1 MTAFDNMIYQITP
14 ADTALTQFHQS
25 NTATGQT
32 ANTQFPINNRNRLT
46 EVAKIKSKS
55 NEIVDGTGKSL
66 KHTFLFNSSK
76 SHLSPVLDDG
86 ISNILRVENIIN
98 GSNTNEHLPLTG
110 SATAKYLSKS
120 VTLDEGLDAEDL
132 RVFITATKPGSSDV
146 EIYARVSNELE
157 VDDFEDRHWTRLQL
171 EGFNKQSAP
180 GSIDDFAEYEYR
192 IPDSP
197 PATLLVGK
205 ALADNANALIAT
217 TDDQSSAV
225 AVGDL
230 LKIVNTSGSIDYQIE
245 TILAVNSTVITV
257 GNDISFDNT
266 QADILKVDTPQTAF
280 KDPQNEFI
288 ATYYNSGQNKF
299 DTFKNFQIKIVMLS
313 NNAALAPRV
322 RDFRA
327 LALSI

>member
-1 MTAFDNMIYQITP
+1 
-14 ADTALTQFHQS
+14 
-25 NTATGQT
+25 
-32 ANTQFPINNRNRLT
+32 
-46 EVAKIKSKS
+46 
-55 NEIVDGTGKSL
+55 
-66 KHTFLFNSSK
+66 
-76 SHLSPVLDDG
+76 
-86 ISNILRVENIIN
+86 
-98 GSNTNEHLPLTG
+98 
-110 SATAKYLSKS
+110 
-120 VTLDEGLDAEDL
+120 
-132 RVFITATKPGSSDV
+132 
-146 EIYARVSNELE
+146 
-157 VDDFEDRHWTRLQL
+157 
-171 EGFNKQSAP
+171 
-180 GSIDDFAEYEYR
+180 
-192 IPDSP
+192 
-197 PATLLVGK
+197 
-205 ALADNANALIAT
+205 LIAT